1 MATLC
6 PRSLVIKLTLNK
18 DGVAAPA
25 VRAAEAASNVV
36 RWSIPALKAADLAN
50 PPSIGFM
57 AFEINSPDGPD
68 EKRQRYISWILG
80 RAFQDLARG
89 VRETLEQAY
98 VYTMVLRLVP
108 QVKTYGELA
117 SCIAEIKQRANK
129 LNVPTLT
136 ASVEAQLTT
145 ALNFGREFASMQ
157 KARNCLEHRN
167 GVVAS
172 LDCDEDGKQLT
183 LTLPILRFYAR
194 TEFGEAEVYPN
205 MGVESEATIVA
216 KRETR
221 TFEYPLG
228 SKLEFEPEQ
237 FHGFAQACWFFA
249 NDLAGKL
256 PEAPQGE
263 DEIATAVHT

>member
-1 MATLC
+1 MSTK
-6 PRSLVIKLTLNK
+6 RVIKLTLNK

-25 VRAAEAASNVV
+25 VHAAEAATNVV
-36 RWSIPALKAADLAN
+36 RWTIPALKVADIAN
-50 PPSIGFM
+50 PPPMGFA

-68 EKRQRYISWILG
+68 EKRRRYISWILG

-98 VYTMVLRLVP
+98 IYTMALRLVP
-108 QVKTYGELA
+108 EVTTYGELV
-117 SCIAEIKQRANK
+117 SGITEIKQRANR
-129 LNVPTLT
+129 LNFPMLMQ
-136 ASVEAQLTT
+136 AVEAQLTT

-183 LTLPILRFYAR
+183 LTLPILRFYAQ
-194 TEFGEAEVYPN
+194 TELGEAEIYPN
-205 MGVESEATIVA
+205 MFFEAEAAVVA
-216 KRETR
+216 KRESR
-221 TFEYPLG
+221 TFTYALG

-249 NDLAGKL
+249 NDVAGKL
-256 PEAPQGE
+256 PDAPQGE
-263 DEIATAVHT
+263 GEIAKAPIT